1 MAVAATTIFAGV
13 SAAAAVGGTV
23 GRGIRAGK
31 KQRRAER
38 KAKKLKKELKSLE
51 ASRQKIINPFE
62 GVTDLSNMIY
72 DTSDQLSNPYN
83 SLGVATQAA
92 EFQAEEADIALAN
105 TLDALQASGA
115 SAGGATA
122 LAQAAL
128 QSKRG
133 ISASIEMQEAQN
145 QKLRAQ
151 GESNLQAA
159 KQSEAI
165 RVQGALYG
173 EAGRMQQAEV
183 AGKQFVYGETE
194 RRQTEKLNRVQAQLT
209 GQQQAAAMYEGQKA
223 GFITEAIGAVPGF
236 LSAAGNIVSE
246 WNAGSSGAVTSGTSS
261 GRNYTNPSD
270 FSGFTSWN
278 KPSI

>member
-62 GVTDLSNMIY
+62 GVTDLSRMIY

-145 QKLRAQ
+145 QRSRAK
-151 GESNLQAA
+151 GEANLQAA
-159 KQSEAI
+159 RQEEAI
-165 RVQGALYG
+165 RVQGALYS
-173 EAGRMQQAEV
+173 EAARMQQVEA
-183 AGKQFVYGETE
+183 AGKQFVYGERE
-194 RRQTEKLNRVQAQLT
+194 RRETEQLNRVQAQLT
-209 GQQQAAAMYEGQKA
+209 GQQQAAVMYEGQKA
-223 GFITEAIGAVPGF
+223 KFVTEAIGAVPGF
-236 LSAAGNIVSE
+236 LSAAGNIVDQ
-246 WNAGSSGAVTSGTSS
+246 WDAGGSGSVKT
-261 GRNYTNPSD
+261 
-270 FSGFTSWN
+270 
-278 KPSI
+278 